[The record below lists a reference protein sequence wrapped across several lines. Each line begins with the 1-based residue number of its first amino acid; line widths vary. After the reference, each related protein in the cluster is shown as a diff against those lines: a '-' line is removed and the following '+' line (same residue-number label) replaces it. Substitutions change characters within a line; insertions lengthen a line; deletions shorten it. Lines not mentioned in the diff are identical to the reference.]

1 MPCFLLLHDVPR
13 KHVKK
18 KGYLSH
24 DVARLK
30 SDVAKGG
37 VRFETVFIVA
47 LALKYGLGL
56 DESSI
61 PELLTLSA

>member
-1 MPCFLLLHDVPR
+1 MKTR
-13 KHVKK
+13 KNKS
-18 KGYLSH
+18 YLSH

-30 SDVAKGG
+30 SAVAGGG
-37 VRFETVFIVA
+37 VRIEALFIDA

-56 DESSI
+56 DESSV